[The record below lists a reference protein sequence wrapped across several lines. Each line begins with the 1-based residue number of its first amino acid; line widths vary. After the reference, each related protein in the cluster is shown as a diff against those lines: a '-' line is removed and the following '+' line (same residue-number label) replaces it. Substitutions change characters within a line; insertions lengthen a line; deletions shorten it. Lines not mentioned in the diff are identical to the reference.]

1 MSWISKFILKIF
13 GWRVINQLPDDKKY
27 MLIAAPHTSNWD
39 FPLGLLVKFSEKIP
53 LNYLGKGALFDSPFG
68 WFFRALGGI
77 PVYRKK
83 KLNMV
88 DQMVEQFNQ
97 RDQMILAMSPEGTRS
112 YLEYWKSG
120 FYHIAHKAGVQIA
133 MGTLDFGKKEVLL
146 GHAFMPS
153 GDLQKDME
161 IIRTFFKD
169 VQGKKPE
176 NQGPIRLKPEDS

>member
-1 MSWISKFILKIF
+1 VSWIAKLILKIL
-13 GWRVINQLPDDKKY
+13 GWKVINELPDNKKY

-39 FPLGLLVKFSEKIP
+39 FPLGLMVKFSEKIK

-97 RDQMILAMSPEGTRS
+97 REHMILAMSPEGTRS
-112 YLEYWKSG
+112 HLDYWKSG
-120 FYHIAHKAGVQIA
+120 FYHIAHKAGVPIA
-133 MGTLDFGKKEVLL
+133 MGTLDFGNKMVRL
-146 GHAFMPS
+146 GNTFMPT
-153 GDLQKDME
+153 GDIQEDMKL
-161 IIRTFFKD
+161 IRAFFAG
-169 VQGKKPE
+169 VQGKIPE
-176 NQGPIRLKPEDS
+176 KQGPIEVKS

>member
-1 MSWISKFILKIF
+1 MSWLSKFILKTL
-13 GWRVINQLPDDKKY
+13 GWRVINELPDVKKY

-39 FPLGLLVKFSEKIP
+39 FPLGLLVKFSQKLK

-88 DQMVEQFNQ
+88 DQMVEQFKQ
-97 RDQMILAMSPEGTRS
+97 RQQMILAMSPEGTRS
-112 YLEYWKSG
+112 YLEFWKSG
-120 FYHIAHKAGVQIA
+120 FYHIAHKAGVPIA
-133 MGTLDFGKKEVLL
+133 MGTLDFGNRMVRL
-146 GHAFMPS
+146 GNAFMPT
-153 GDLQKDME
+153 GDIHKDMK
-161 IIRTFFKD
+161 IIRKFFEG

-176 NQGPIRLKPEDS
+176 NQGPIAVKP

>member
-1 MSWISKFILKIF
+1 MSWISKFILKIL
-13 GWRVINQLPDDKKY
+13 GWRIINELPDDKKY

-39 FPLGLLVKFSEKIP
+39 FPLGLLVKFSEKIK

-97 RDQMILAMSPEGTRS
+97 REKMILAMSPEGTRA
-112 YLEYWKSG
+112 YLDFWKSG
-120 FYHIAHKAGVQIA
+120 FYHIAYKAGVPIA
-133 MGTLDFGKKEVLL
+133 MGTLDFGNKMVRL
-146 GHAFMPS
+146 GNAFMPT
-153 GDLQKDME
+153 GNIHEDMK
-161 IIRTFFKD
+161 IIGEFFAGVK
-169 VQGKKPE
+169 GKKPE
-176 NQGPIRLKPEDS
+176 NQGPIAVKP